1 MDLLED
7 SLIHY
12 ALSQFKD
19 FSWCRDTAEAMAYIP
34 TPMSNFLNRN
44 VLCKDFQQWKGPVY
58 LKDKCPGASLRGPVM
73 REMS

>member
-44 VLCKDFQQWKGPVY
+44 VLCKDF
-58 LKDKCPGASLRGPVM
+58 
-73 REMS
+73 